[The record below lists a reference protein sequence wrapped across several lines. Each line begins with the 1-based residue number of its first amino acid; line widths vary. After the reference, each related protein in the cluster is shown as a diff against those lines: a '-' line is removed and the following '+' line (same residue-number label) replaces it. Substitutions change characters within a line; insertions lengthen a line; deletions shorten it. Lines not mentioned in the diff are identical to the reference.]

1 MNDEVINAI
10 EDEFYTQFKLIN
22 WDGRIRREQHKE
34 FWWQQ
39 NRDCVRSM
47 AKVVKRFRPDY
58 SLLKFYQNCGYQ
70 APYPEEL

>member
-10 EDEFYTQFKLIN
+10 EDEFYIQFQLIN
-22 WDGRIRREQHKE
+22 WDGRSKAPSYTMD
-34 FWWQQ
+34 WWCQT
-39 NRDCVRSM
+39 RDCVRAM

-70 APYPEEL
+70 APYPEDM